1 MSLKQIVK
9 TQIFYVIPIV
19 ITKKTPIEGTQM
31 KIRRDSSLSLLK
43 ISEIQK
49 KATNKEKWDKITIKH
64 TENNFKMSILSPP
77 QSVTT
82 LNKNG

>member
-1 MSLKQIVK
+1 M
-9 TQIFYVIPIV
+9 V

-49 KATNKEKWDKITIKH
+49 KATKKSGIK
-64 TENNFKMSILSPP
+64 
-77 QSVTT
+77 
-82 LNKNG
+82 